1 MAKFMAPRQKP
12 RTPGFVFHNAE
23 HSKREMYFTP
33 DECDWIIEYGKN
45 EYPEFASV
53 GENGGEVRRETR
65 DVYVRNIFINE
76 KTNGLFEKMMFI
88 ADVTNQHHFDFEI
101 AGIMHGL
108 QLLEYTSNETK
119 QHYDWHIDVGGGNS
133 YGRKISM
140 VVQLS
145 DPSDYEGGEL
155 QVDEGKPVTMPKER
169 GSVILFPS
177 YMRHRVTP
185 VTRGTRWSLVIWVQ
199 GYTHFR

>member
-1 MAKFMAPRQKP
+1 MKFQPPRVKP

-23 HSKREMYFTP
+23 VSKPEMYFSN
-33 DECDWIIEYGKN
+33 DECEWLLQYGQK

-65 DVYVRNIFINE
+65 DVYVRNIFLNE
-76 KTNGLFEKMMFI
+76 RTNGLFDKMMFI
-88 ADVTNQHHFDFEI
+88 ADMTNQAHFDFEI

-119 QHYDWHIDVGGGNS
+119 QHYDWHVDIGGDSS

-145 DPSDYEGGEL
+145 DPSEYDGGEL

>member
-1 MAKFMAPRQKP
+1 
-12 RTPGFVFHNAE
+12 
-23 HSKREMYFTP
+23 
-33 DECDWIIEYGKN
+33 
-45 EYPEFASV
+45 
-53 GENGGEVRRETR
+53 
-65 DVYVRNIFINE
+65 
-76 KTNGLFEKMMFI
+76 MMFI
-88 ADVTNQHHFDFEI
+88 VDGTNQHHFDFEI

-119 QHYDWHIDVGGGNS
+119 QHYGWHIDVGGGSS

-145 DPSDYEGGEL
+145 DPADYDGGEL
-155 QVDEGKPVTMPKER
+155 QVDEGSEVVMPKER
-169 GSVILFPS
+169 GRVNLFPS